1 MHIKKVGIACTSLLV
16 GAGLMFGAATA
27 GADPAPKPPG
37 DIVRVKTTPDG
48 FKITIKLEKNRLD
61 AVPPLDSSPFSREA
75 FLAGDNIVRIDGP
88 PGGKLLGA
96 SFETGYQIGY
106 PAKVGADGGAT
117 VTLTTP
123 DLSVNGGVNTGVNA
137 SVTPS
142 IQGQGGVSGGQPSG
156 SVSGGVTG
164 TVGGN
169 AGANVGATS
178 KIIPSQTA
186 TFKIEHGGITEVPIA
201 KIALT
206 SPSAY
211 LSLSGV
217 HLSAS
222 GAAGQMTVRTFTRVI
237 MRTELGST
245 QQVAYGPAIRL

>member
-1 MHIKKVGIACTSLLV
+1 MATVTVIAFS
-16 GAGLMFGAATA
+16 GASVN
-27 GADPAPKPPG
+27 ADPAPKPANT
-37 DIVRVKTTPDG
+37 DIVRTKTTPDG
-48 FKITIKLEKNRLD
+48 FKIIIKLLKNKLD

-75 FLAGDNIVRIDGP
+75 FLAGDNTVKIEGP
-88 PGGKLLGA
+88 AGGKLLGA

-123 DLSVNGGVNTGVNA
+123 DLSVNGGVNGGLNA

-156 SVSGGVTG
+156 SVGGGVTG
-164 TVGGN
+164 TLGGN
-169 AGANVGATS
+169 VGANVGAQS

-201 KIALT
+201 KIAMT
-206 SPSAY
+206 SDFSY

-245 QQVAYGPAIRL
+245 QHVAYGPAIRL

>member
-1 MHIKKVGIACTSLLV
+1 MVLVSALLAAAV
-16 GAGLMFGAATA
+16 ALFGTATA
-27 GADPAPKPPG
+27 GADPAPKPSG
-37 DIVRVKTTPDG
+37 DITRVKTTPDG
-48 FKITIKLEKNRLD
+48 FTITIKLLKNRLD

-75 FLAGDNIVRIDGP
+75 FLAGDNTVKIDGP

-106 PAKVGADGGAT
+106 PAKVGAEGGAT

-123 DLSVNGGVNTGVNA
+123 DLSVNGGVNTGLNA

-142 IQGQGGVSGGQPSG
+142 VQGQGGISGGQPSG
-156 SVSGGVTG
+156 SVGGGVTG

-169 AGANVGATS
+169 VGANVGAQS